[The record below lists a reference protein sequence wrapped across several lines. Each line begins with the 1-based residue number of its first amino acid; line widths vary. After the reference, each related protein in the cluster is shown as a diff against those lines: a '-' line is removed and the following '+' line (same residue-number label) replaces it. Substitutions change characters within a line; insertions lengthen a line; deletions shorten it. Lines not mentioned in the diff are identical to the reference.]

1 MSNYKIKES
10 GREVEVPEVVLK
22 EQTNTTDYDNI
33 ILYHTKI
40 TNNGQKVYIDK
51 INKKIEKQFCL
62 DKISELDEQIKRLQ
76 TERDFWQNILDI
88 NFEFSTWISKH
99 LQY

>member
-51 INKKIEKQFCL
+51 INKKLK
-62 DKISELDEQIKRLQ
+62 
-76 TERDFWQNILDI
+76 N
-88 NFEFSTWISKH
+88 NFA
-99 LQY
+99 